1 MTILIAFHRDHY
13 RNFKSYYLDRVAEYW
28 SDAFAI
34 YPVISTLSSRFLFA
48 SISNIAAD
56 AFQICIGPLLNLVYL
71 NPRKHLN

>member
-1 MTILIAFHRDHY
+1 MTILIAFHSDHY

-34 YPVISTLSSRFLFA
+34 YTVISTLLSGFLFV

-56 AFQICIGPLLNLVYL
+56 AFQIWIGRLLNLVYL
-71 NPRKHLN
+71 NPRKYLN